1 MAFRTLLYRYFFFG
15 WLFRDVTRGNLFER
29 SAAWR
34 HNRDQAHWLP
44 TYMRRWLVFGSLLY
58 AAGSFV
64 ELVIGA
70 PLASALLYVPSALS
84 VPMNAV
90 IVVAWAGLKALSA
103 PL

>member
-34 HNRDQAHWLP
+34 HNRAQAHWLP
-44 TYMRRWLVFGSLLY
+44 TYLRRCLVFVLVAY
-58 AAGSFV
+58 AGGLFV

-70 PLASALLYVPSALS
+70 PLASALLYVPGALS